1 MIRSG
6 RGSRATI
13 GGLIAAL
20 LLAVVMQGFGVGG
33 ARAAAGDPFEGI
45 KWYADPD
52 SPVQKQANAWRGSRP
67 GDAAL
72 LDVVAGQQSVD
83 WVVAAQTGF
92 LEQYIN
98 QRLDLFARAG
108 GTPILAIYNVPKL
121 NCGDGN
127 GAPSGAAYRAWIARV
142 ASIIGQRKV
151 ILIVEPDGLT
161 VTECLSSAALAERY
175 ALIAEAVGTFKTNS
189 NASVYIDG
197 GEDDRFTVDEAALIL
212 QQGNIA
218 RADGFFLNATVYRYT
233 STMVAYGLKVSEK
246 LGGKHF
252 IVDTSRNGLGPGK
265 DGYCNSRGR
274 ALGVAPTTQTGEAV
288 IDAFIWIKRVWESDD
303 TCNRGD
309 PGGGQFF
316 FDYTLGLVRRS
327 LQPFSDFPSDIA
339 EANNPSQPLPGIVEQ
354 VRQLTLRGY
363 IRGNGDGTFGPDSM
377 TLRAQMAA
385 LITRPSGWELDRFD
399 TSFADR
405 GAVDAALWRNVST
418 LAVYKVSKGFDD
430 GTFNPT
436 GPVLYEQVI
445 LFISRAMQ
453 QKGYWTQQ
461 ADNASYFPNLPG
473 SSAAE
478 QADRRDIATYIHYT
492 ANLGGVPDFPA
503 TGNFTKWDQPA
514 PRAWFAQA
522 LYRAL
527 RSQGLI

>member
-1 MIRSG
+1 MVIRSG
-6 RGSRATI
+6 GRSRATI

-20 LLAVVMQGFGVGG
+20 LLSLVVQSFGVGG
-33 ARAAAGDPFEGI
+33 ARAASDPFEGI

-52 SPVQKQANAWRGSRP
+52 SPVQKQANDWRGSRP

-72 LDVVAGQQSVD
+72 LDVVAKQQSVD
-83 WVVAAQTGF
+83 WVVGAHTSF

-98 QRLDLFARAG
+98 QRLELFAHAG

-121 NCGDGN
+121 NCSDGN
-127 GAPSGAAYRAWIARV
+127 GATSGAAYRAWIDRT

-151 ILIVEPDGLT
+151 ILMVEPDAMT
-161 VTECLSSAALAERY
+161 VTECLSGAALAERY
-175 ALIAEAVGTFKTNS
+175 ALISYAVGVFKRNP
-189 NASVYIDG
+189 NAGVYIDAG
-197 GEDDRFTVDEAALIL
+197 AGDRNTIDEIVPIL

-218 RADGFFLNATVYRYT
+218 QADGFFLNSTVYQYT
-233 STMVAYGLKVSEK
+233 SAEVAYGLKVSEK

-252 IVDTSRNGLGPGK
+252 VVDTSRNGLGPGK

-274 ALGVAPTTQTGEAV
+274 ALGLPPTTQTGTDV
-288 IDAFIWIKRVWESDD
+288 VDAFIWLKRVWESDD

-316 FDYTLGLVRRS
+316 FDYALGLVQRS
-327 LQPFSDFPSDIA
+327 YRPFSDLSADTA
-339 EANNPSQPLPGIVEQ
+339 SANSPSQSLPSIVEQ
-354 VRQLTLRGY
+354 IRQLTLRGY
-363 IRGNGDGTFGPDSM
+363 IRGNGDGTFGPDST
-377 TLRAQMAA
+377 TLRVQMAA
-385 LITRPSGWELDRFD
+385 LIARPIGYELDSRGNKFID
-399 TSFADR
+399 QGPADS
-405 GAVDAALWRNVST
+405 AIWRNVGA
-418 LAVYKVSKGFDD
+418 LASYGIVKGYDD

-436 GPVLYEQVI
+436 GPVLYQQVI

-461 ADNASYFPNLPG
+461 PDNATYFPNLPG
-473 SSAAE
+473 GSVRE
-478 QADRRDIATYIHYT
+478 QEDRRDIMTYVHYT
-492 ANLGGVPDFPA
+492 DTLGGVPDFPA
-503 TGNFTKWDQPA
+503 TSNFTKWDQPA

>member
-6 RGSRATI
+6 NSKRVTI

-20 LLAVVMQGFGVGG
+20 LLSLVVQSVGVGG
-33 ARAAAGDPFEGI
+33 ARAASDPFEGI
-45 KWYADPD
+45 KWYADPS
-52 SPVQKQANAWRGSRP
+52 SPVQQQANEWRNSRP

-83 WVVAAQTGF
+83 WVVSAQTSF

-127 GAPSGAAYRAWIARV
+127 GAANGDAYRAWIDRI

-161 VTECLSSAALAERY
+161 VTGCFSGASLSERY
-175 ALIAEAVGTFKTNS
+175 ALIAYAVRAFKANPNT
-189 NASVYIDG
+189 SVYIDG
-197 GEDDRFTVDEAALIL
+197 GEDDRFTVDEIVSIL

-218 RADGFFLNATVYRYT
+218 QADGFFLNATVYRYT

-252 IVDTSRNGLGPGK
+252 VVDTSRNGLGPGK

-274 ALGVAPTTQTGEAV
+274 ALGVSPTTQTGETAV
-288 IDAFIWIKRVWESDD
+288 DAFIWLKRVWESDD

-309 PGGGQFF
+309 PSGGQFF
-316 FDYTLGLVRRS
+316 FDYTLGLVQRS
-327 LQPFSDFPSDIA
+327 HQPFSDLPAATATAQD
-339 EANNPSQPLPGIVEQ
+339 PSQPLPSIVEQ
-354 VRQLTLRGY
+354 MRQLTLRGY
-363 IRGNGDGTFGPDSM
+363 IRGNGDGTFGPDST

-385 LITRPSGWELDRFD
+385 LIARPIGYELD
-399 TSFADR
+399 SR
-405 GAVDAALWRNVST
+405 GNKFTDQGPVDSAIWRNVGA
-418 LAVYKVSKGFDD
+418 LASYGIVKGYAD
-430 GTFNPT
+430 GTFDPT
-436 GPVLYEQVI
+436 GPVLYQQVV

-453 QKGYWTQQ
+453 QKGHWVQQ
-461 ADNASYFPNLPG
+461 PDNAAYFPNLPG
-473 SSAAE
+473 GSVRE
-478 QADRRDIATYIHYT
+478 QEDRRDIVTYVHYT
-492 ANLGGVPDFPA
+492 QNLGGVPHFPA

-514 PRAWFAQA
+514 SRAWFAQA